1 MHTKKKLLKLIAA
14 SIIAGGFT
22 FTPNLYLFTDLPL
35 TMSIAHAEIKTYT
48 GVGESIISDRETLDI
63 GKQGAK
69 LQAIRNAQDQA
80 GIFISSRSEVVN
92 GKLAKDEI
100 IAFTAGIVKISDD
113 VKYEPIPLGDALGT
127 IKYRATVLVTIDT
140 DELEARINQWLSKN
154 AQDRSAITAQN
165 NELNKTVDEIK
176 KTNERIEKQIVNAKT
191 PEDTA
196 KIKEELKALD
206 RDTLY
211 AQKISEGNDLFK
223 SADRDGAIKSYN
235 EAIALYPNDA
245 TIAYEKLGDLY
256 FDLKIYDKSIECY
269 DKVIQMDPNY
279 KVPYHKCGVAYYYYT
294 GDTEKAVEYF
304 NKVGLNSANKEEAHI
319 GYLETLRKEILA
331 KPDDASLRFHR
342 AKIYFNDEY
351 YDRALEDIEAIVKLD
366 DELNNRHD
374 EFLIFEDSHFLRG
387 SFYLLLEQYDK
398 TIADFNKYIQ
408 NGKIKKYLQF
418 GQNRIFVEFDPNTS
432 EHLFHSKPYN
442 LHDNVYYN
450 LGYCYEKIGNKLKAM
465 EYYKLAL
472 KTRKKIE
479 NKRTDK
485 FCKKIL
491 EEKIEELE
499 GKK

>member
-1 MHTKKKLLKLIAA
+1 MYTKKKLLKLIAA
-14 SIIAGGFT
+14 SIIAGGLT
-22 FTPNLYLFTDLPL
+22 FTPNTYIFTDLPL

-140 DELEARINQWLSKN
+140 DELEVRINQWLSKN

-211 AQKISEGNDLFK
+211 AQKISEGNKLLR
-223 SADRDGAIKSYN
+223 AGNHDGAINLYR

-245 TIAYEKLGDLY
+245 TIAYERLGDVY
-256 FDLKIYDKSIECY
+256 YNLKDYTKAIECY
-269 DKVIQMDPNY
+269 DRVTQMDSNY
-279 KVPYHKCGVAYYYYT
+279 IMPYYKRGYAYCHL
-294 GDTEKAVEYF
+294 GDTEKAAENFQKSHSGGDMVKYAYKIEEYKKKLKNNPNDSETYF
-304 NKVGLNSANKEEAHI
+304 LRANAYREMTWELTWELNGIIRWKFD
-319 GYLETLRKEILA
+319 EIRNYDEIQKNAASKNALA
-331 KPDDASLRFHR
+331 DYAKAIAINSNNFRYYIER
-342 AKIYFNDEY
+342 AKLYYTLKEYNTFIEDLNKSIQLLPDGFLSSYHDDYYRCDNPYFLLGKY
-351 YDRALEDIEAIVKLD
+351 YEELGHKEKAIE
-366 DELNNRHD
+366 
-374 EFLIFEDSHFLRG
+374 
-387 SFYLLLEQYDK
+387 
-398 TIADFNKYIQ
+398 
-408 NGKIKKYLQF
+408 
-418 GQNRIFVEFDPNTS
+418 
-432 EHLFHSKPYN
+432 N
-442 LHDNVYYN
+442 L
-450 LGYCYEKIGNKLKAM
+450 
-465 EYYKLAL
+465 KLAL
-472 KTRKKIE
+472 KITKYKSDKQKIKYKIKELNSKK
-479 NKRTDK
+479 
-485 FCKKIL
+485 
-491 EEKIEELE
+491 
-499 GKK
+499 